1 MVTVP
6 SATTNNAAASSATS
20 ANAALAG
27 TFDTFLKLLTTQLQ
41 NQDPLSPM
49 DSAKFTEQ
57 LVQYSQVEQ
66 QISTNSKL
74 DSLAAKMNTSSS
86 IGALSYLGRT
96 ATFNSNVAAL
106 TDDGA
111 KWQYALGDAAQSVTL
126 SVLNGDGDVVY
137 TETGER
143 SAGAHSFAWDGSKTG
158 GGTAANGLYA
168 LRITAKGVEDA
179 KIETA
184 VAVDER
190 ITSVDFSGAD
200 PKVTTAAGPRALSTI
215 LRIAENAS

>member
-6 SATTNNAAASSATS
+6 SATANTPATNTSS

-27 TFDTFLKLLTTQLQ
+27 TFDTFLKLLTAQLQ

-74 DSLAAKMNTSSS
+74 DSLATKVGMSSS

-96 ATFNSNVAAL
+96 ATFDSNVAAL

-111 KWQYALGDAAQSVTL
+111 QWQYALGDAATSV
-126 SVLNGDGDVVY
+126 SINVVNAKGDTVF
-137 TETGER
+137 TTTGER
-143 SAGAHSFAWDGSKTG
+143 AAGAHKFIWDGKTAQG
-158 GGTAANGLYA
+158 DKLENGVYA
-168 LRITAKGVEDA
+168 LKVTAKGVDNA
-179 KIETA
+179 TIETA

-190 ITSVDFSGAD
+190 ITGVNLSGAD
-200 PKVTTAAGPRALSTI
+200 PKVTTAAGDRALSNI